1 MMQALTPEQQQ
12 QLREQQLLHLYGDPG
27 LGKWTPAAPHAA
39 YGPPL
44 TPAELEWLR
53 TLRQNYCP
61 ESEVFQEALNAMR
74 TPRDGLEPENL
85 KLDLMRIEEEVR
97 NKMEPCDKSHIFPRG
112 ASNVKPPP
120 PPRQDP
126 QGPMAPAPIW
136 LPQPMPPPAPQPVN
150 PFALNR
156 QPGTIRPSGASAQP
170 RLRAVLLA
178 GQAQRQ
184 REQAATGKLVTVYG
198 TTRHAAMIMANI
210 HPVDVRSGEPD
221 HLYDISYVLDDGIL
235 ADDELDR
242 FLKSLQLNMR
252 MRGYKTCR
260 WRALAHSV
268 LFVVGANGVAD
279 KKVLKK
285 ILEAHAMDPN
295 GPRLLLSK

>member
-1 MMQALTPEQQQ
+1 MPVACGARLRCSATRACSRA

-120 PPRQDP
+120 PPRQRRERASP
-126 QGPMAPAPIW
+126 SHSPGAGPNAELAP
-136 LPQPMPPPAPQPVN
+136 
-150 PFALNR
+150 R
-156 QPGTIRPSGASAQP
+156 PGVRGSA
-170 RLRAVLLA
+170 A
-178 GQAQRQ
+178 
-184 REQAATGKLVTVYG
+184 
-198 TTRHAAMIMANI
+198 
-210 HPVDVRSGEPD
+210 
-221 HLYDISYVLDDGIL
+221 
-235 ADDELDR
+235 
-242 FLKSLQLNMR
+242 
-252 MRGYKTCR
+252 
-260 WRALAHSV
+260 
-268 LFVVGANGVAD
+268 
-279 KKVLKK
+279 
-285 ILEAHAMDPN
+285 
-295 GPRLLLSK
+295 